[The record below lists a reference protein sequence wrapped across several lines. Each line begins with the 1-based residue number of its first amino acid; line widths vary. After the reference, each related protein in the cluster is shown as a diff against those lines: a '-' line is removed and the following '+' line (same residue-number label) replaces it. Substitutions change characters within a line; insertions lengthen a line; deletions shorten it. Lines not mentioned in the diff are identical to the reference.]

1 MILPVYG
8 MRVPVAMWQ
17 VRLRTAISI
26 YFHSTLKNSTLAI
39 SPSGLRRQNNLALS
53 QALLRNIFSMIAIR
67 LIHRRLLMQ
76 GS

>member
-26 YFHSTLKNSTLAI
+26 YFTILYFTTGLLKNEGLLLLSDASTYLTKD
-39 SPSGLRRQNNLALS
+39 LRTEEACDNEQLFNWTNS
-53 QALLRNIFSMIAIR
+53 VPI
-67 LIHRRLLMQ
+67 
-76 GS
+76 